1 VKLRDEGQASTI
13 LEFSDPSYLIYRLE
27 SSYIQQ
33 NSYCLIE
40 RATRSAVVIDCGFGA
55 FNALLRLFE
64 SESAE
69 LVLIALT
76 HEHYDHIRNLNE
88 LRTAFPMVPVA
99 ASKESSSALPDIK
112 KNLSAFHEL
121 GGYSAEVAEIEIT
134 ETRQVLTWGKSELK
148 SLKTPGHTPGSIC
161 YFFAEHVFTG
171 DTLIKAT
178 PTVTNLPGGS
188 RADLTSSLDRLFQE
202 MPIDKTF
209 YTGHGEKVL
218 ARDTGAEVHLA
229 KRTGL
234 KRI

>member
-1 VKLRDEGQASTI
+1 MKLRDEGQASTM

-40 RATRSAVVIDCGFGA
+40 RATRSALVIDCGFGA
-55 FNALLRLFE
+55 YHALQQLFE

-69 LVLIALT
+69 LALIALT

-88 LRTAFPMVPVA
+88 LRAAFPKVRVA

-121 GGYSAEVAEIEIT
+121 GGYSTDLAEIEIV
-134 ETRQVLTWGKSELK
+134 ETRQVLKWGNSELK
-148 SLKTPGHTPGSIC
+148 TLKTPGHTPGSIC
-161 YFFAEHVFTG
+161 YFFKEHVFTG
-171 DTLIKAT
+171 DTLIKDT
-178 PTVTNLPGGS
+178 PTVTNLPGGN
-188 RADLTSSLDRLFQE
+188 RGDLTRSLDRLFQE
-202 MPIDKTF
+202 TPLDKTF
-209 YTGHGEKVL
+209 YTGHGEKVA
-218 ARDTGAEVHLA
+218 ARETSPEVHLA
-229 KRTGL
+229 KRTGP